1 MVAAQAPAAANDD
14 SAVISDDY
22 LRRLID
28 NYIRAAKLA
37 QRAGFQFVD
46 VKHCHGYL
54 GHEMLSAFTRPG
66 PYGGSFENRTRFLR
80 GPHIT
85 ALIEDWWTDKGHTP
99 PPPAPPA
106 QRRRAA

>member
-1 MVAAQAPAAANDD
+1 PHEKKRLEPKIAYHHPILDAKVGIAAGDD
-14 SAVISDDY
+14 GAIISDDY
-22 LRRLID
+22 IRRLID

-66 PYGGSFENRTRFLR
+66 PYGGSFENRTRFAR
-80 GPHIT
+80 EIIVGI
-85 ALIEDWWTDKGHTP
+85 G
-99 PPPAPPA
+99 
-106 QRRRAA
+106 AAC